1 MRCCKAGSRRTEGP
15 KWNGVCQSGYNHFDV
30 TTMPRTRKTVVVLCI
45 AVVVFAAFAPTAAST
60 VGAVVLT
67 PLWLVIPAVIITV
80 VKRTAVRCHEQ
91 PVALLSLVLLRAPP
105 ANSSR

>member
-1 MRCCKAGSRRTEGP
+1 
-15 KWNGVCQSGYNHFDV
+15 
-30 TTMPRTRKTVVVLCI
+30 MPRTRKTVAVLCI
-45 AVVVFAAFAPTAAST
+45 AVVVFAAFAPAAAST

>member
-1 MRCCKAGSRRTEGP
+1 MT
-15 KWNGVCQSGYNHFDV
+15 F
-30 TTMPRTRKTVVVLCI
+30 RTRKAAAVLAI
-45 AVVVFAAFAPTAAST
+45 ALVLFAAFVPAAGPALAAIDF
-60 VGAVVLT
+60 V